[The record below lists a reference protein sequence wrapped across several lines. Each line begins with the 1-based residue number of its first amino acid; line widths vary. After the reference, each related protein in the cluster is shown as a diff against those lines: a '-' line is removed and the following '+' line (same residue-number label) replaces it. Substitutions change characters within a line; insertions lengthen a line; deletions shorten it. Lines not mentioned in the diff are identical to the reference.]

1 MFDSL
6 QEGIVVLSD
15 GKIDFMNDFGNKFTS
30 FLSGLQDFKT
40 NTNED
45 METSEVDPLTRKIFY
60 LFEND
65 TAKKNVKG
73 YKSKKK
79 SSKSSDGNSTNSK
92 PNSSKTSET

>member
-15 GKIDFMNDFGNKFTS
+15 GKIDFMNDFSNKFTS
-30 FLSGLQDFKT
+30 FLAGLQDFKT
-40 NTNED
+40 NMTED
-45 METSEVDPLTRKIFY
+45 LAESDIDPLTRKIFY

-65 TAKKNVKG
+65 KGKNNVKG

-79 SSKSSDGNSTNSK
+79 STKSSKSSETNSIQK
-92 PNSSKTSET
+92 SSKSTEV